1 MENKRQNNDSDA
13 QMNNKQRQDFIEKQN
28 RAQNKVA
35 NLNVNLPGMRQLLA
49 KANKNDIKID
59 LGNKESIRRRYKR
72 LNGKK

>member
-1 MENKRQNNDSDA
+1 M
-13 QMNNKQRQDFIEKQN
+13 
-28 RAQNKVA
+28 
-35 NLNVNLPGMRQLLA
+35 PGMRQLPA